1 MSIIKKI
8 FVCIYSFICVSVFA
22 LAGMAG
28 YCNLS
33 IDENYSVTKGS
44 EFVIN
49 SLIPV
54 TAEYNGVEVN
64 KSGELS
70 KIGTKLTVDV
80 KLFGVIPI
88 KKTNVNVVSKTNV
101 AVLGI
106 PFGIKLYTEG
116 VLVTEVSEVKSNSQN
131 ISPATIAGI
140 KKGDYIISV
149 NDKKINTNEDL
160 AILIEDSGGQTMHF
174 KIMRDGEYLYLDL
187 KPVLSDEDSLYKA
200 GIWIKDS
207 SAGIGT
213 LTFYSPEYNVV
224 CGLGHA
230 IYDKDTSSVL
240 KFSKGELVG
249 ANIISVNKAVS
260 GVPGELKGKIN
271 YTKVAN
277 MKLNCHNG
285 VYGDLTCPINTENM
299 TEIAHK
305 SEIKNGA
312 AQILCTINDGGVQ
325 SFSCEIKVKDQRV
338 NDTVQNLIVTITDKT
353 LLEKTGGIVQG
364 MSGSPIIQ
372 NGKLVGA
379 VTHVLVD
386 DPTKGYGI
394 FAENMLETAQSV
406 AEGNKFKEAS

>member
-1 MSIIKKI
+1 MSVFKKI
-8 FVCIYSFICVSVFA
+8 FVSIYAFICLSVFILTGA
-22 LAGMAG
+22 AG
-28 YCNLS
+28 YYNLS

-70 KIGTKLTVDV
+70 KIGAKLTVDV
-80 KLFGVIPI
+80 KLFGVIPV

-116 VLVTEVSEVKSNSQN
+116 VLVTEVSAVKCNSQN
-131 ISPATIAGI
+131 VSPATIAGI

-149 NDKKINTNEDL
+149 NDKKINSNEDL
-160 AILIEDSGGQTMHF
+160 AILIEDSQGKNMRF
-174 KIMRDGEYLYLDL
+174 KIMREGEYFYIDL
-187 KPVLSDEDSLYKA
+187 TPVLSDEDNLYKA
-200 GIWIKDS
+200 GIWVKDS

-230 IYDKDTSSVL
+230 IYDTETSSVL

-249 ANIISVNKAVS
+249 ANIISVNKAIS
-260 GVPGELKGKIN
+260 GVPGELKGKLN

-285 VYGDLTCPINTENM
+285 VYGDLTCPINTGNM

-305 SEIKNGA
+305 SEVRNGK
-312 AQILCTINDGGVQ
+312 AQILCTVDEGGVQ

-338 NDTVQNLIVTITDKT
+338 NDTVQNLTVLITDEA
-353 LLEKTGGIVQG
+353 LINKTGGIVQG

-394 FAENMLETAQSV
+394 LAENMLETAQTV
-406 AEGNKFKEAS
+406 AEEQLKEAS